1 MGAKVK
7 FGRKIIVSAA
17 VEVVRH
23 VAAHTGFYKPGVLVF
38 AVKAQGGGEP
48 QHGHAL
54 AASVVG
60 FVRVPGAQTHVPVC
74 GHGVAPPVGV
84 PVFKRNGRAQGVCIR
99 IALCVAGLH
108 VQGRGLAHVSELG
121 MGSAGQAQQ
130 GGQRGG
136 GNQGSV
142 SHAFDGTQVPPWL
155 HACLVMVLWRARLG
169 LQVIAVLCTHHLPL
183 MALDSD
189 RALGIKKRQASWRFW
204 VVLAALRLLLG
215 LPKVTYLAFIGSST
229 LVVARSAP
237 PWALWRGWC
246 GLPSCWRPSPWR
258 LCIFRVSA
266 SKVFCCAG
274 LSAA

>member
-1 MGAKVK
+1 MGSKVK
-7 FGRKIIVSAA
+7 FGRKRIVSAA

-23 VAAHTGFYKPGVLVF
+23 VAAQAGFYKPGVLVF

-60 FVRVPGAQTHVPVC
+60 FVRVPSTQAHVPVR

-84 PVFKRNGRAQGVCIR
+84 PVFKRDGRAQGVCICV
-99 IALCVAGLH
+99 ALCVAGLH

-155 HACLVMVLWRARLG
+155 HTCQVMVLWQARLG
-169 LQVIAVLCTHHLPL
+169 LQAVAVLCTRHLPL

-189 RALGIKKRQASWRFW
+189 RALGIKKRQASWRF
-204 VVLAALRLLLG
+204 
-215 LPKVTYLAFIGSST
+215 
-229 LVVARSAP
+229 
-237 PWALWRGWC
+237 GWC
-246 GLPSCWRPSPWR
+246 
-258 LCIFRVSA
+258 
-266 SKVFCCAG
+266 
-274 LSAA
+274 